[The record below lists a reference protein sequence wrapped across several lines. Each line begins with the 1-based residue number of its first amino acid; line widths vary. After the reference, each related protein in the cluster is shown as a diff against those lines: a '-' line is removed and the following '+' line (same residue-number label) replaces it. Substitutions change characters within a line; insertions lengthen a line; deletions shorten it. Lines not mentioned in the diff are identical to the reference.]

1 MALVI
6 PIQPIPNQLVAA
18 TLDGQPTKI
27 AIYQKSTGLYVD
39 VYKNDALVIGG
50 VIALTG
56 VRIIRDSYFG
66 FLGDFLFTN
75 TKPSDA
81 SDPVYTGLGDQ
92 YLMMYL
98 EAAEL
103 PRDD

>member
-1 MALVI
+1 MALII
-6 PIQPIPNQLVAA
+6 PLQPIASQLVSA
-18 TLDGQPTKI
+18 TLDGQPAKI
-27 AIYQKSTGLYVD
+27 AVYQKSTGLYVD
-39 VYKNDALVIGG
+39 VYKNDVLVIGG
-50 VIALTG
+50 VLALTG

-75 TKPSDA
+75 TKPSDE
-81 SDPVYTGLGDQ
+81 SDPVYTGLGVQ
-92 YLMMYL
+92 YLLMYL